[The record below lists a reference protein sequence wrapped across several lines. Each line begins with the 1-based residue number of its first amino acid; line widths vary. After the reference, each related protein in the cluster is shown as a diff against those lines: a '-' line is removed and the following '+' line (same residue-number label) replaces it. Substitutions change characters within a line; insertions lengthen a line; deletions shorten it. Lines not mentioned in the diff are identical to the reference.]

1 MSALDKSYG
10 FSVPYNNIIHVWK
23 LQRLHHRHHTGANV
37 HLARIK
43 PDIVCMR
50 VYKLCM
56 CIYWFG
62 RHAFGCV
69 RVRPTCTYTGKINSI
84 ISSSALTA
92 RTSQSSVPITRVHQA
107 IHNIMPSCLC
117 YNRDHYTQ
125 NNRML
130 DKLSPPVNWCWC
142 ANRMLCGWD
151 EIISGLGVQCVN
163 MFCCVRF
170 VGVLSSMRMNYFIR
184 RWN

>member
-1 MSALDKSYG
+1 MCAHECFG
-10 FSVPYNNIIHVWK
+10 QIVWFQCS
-23 LQRLHHRHHTGANV
+23 LQQYYTLVEIAKASSSSSHTGANV

-56 CIYWFG
+56 YIYWFG
-62 RHAFGCV
+62 RHTFGCV
-69 RVRPTCTYTGKINSI
+69 RVRPTCPYSGKINSI

-92 RTSQSSVPITRVHQA
+92 RTAQSSVPITRVHQA
-107 IHNIMPSCLC
+107 IHDIMPSCLC

-125 NNRML
+125 NIRML

-151 EIISGLGVQCVN
+151 EIVSGLGVQCVN

-170 VGVLSSMRMNYFIR
+170 VAVCRPCE
-184 RWN
+184 